1 MKRLLLNLGKHG
13 PSNLNAED
21 KAIGMVLM
29 TRYGMKMKDVSDLYG
44 KYVGNWGGEATVW
57 RFDGKKDGKVIA
69 SATRCPGQDLHLEV
83 KVSSLCLREG
93 DRYDMAAVRIRVLDE
108 HDCLAPYAQL
118 ALSLQTE
125 GAVEIAGPKLVCA
138 EGGSTGCY
146 VKTTGKTGEGILHI
160 CCGQCEPVTLRF
172 TVEDGE
178 AHAVSL

>member
-1 MKRLLLNLGKHG
+1 
-13 PSNLNAED
+13 
-21 KAIGMVLM
+21 M

-83 KVSSLCLREG
+83 KVSSLELKEG

-118 ALSLQTE
+118 PISLACE
-125 GAVEIAGPKLVCA
+125 GAVEIAGPALLCA

-146 VKTTGKTGEGILHI
+146 VKTTGAAGEGVLRIV
-160 CCGQCEPVTLRF
+160 CPQCEPVTLRF
-172 TVEDGE
+172 TV
-178 AHAVSL
+178 AY